1 MPRTAHSNDDR
12 TDAGFTII
20 EVLVSLAVVAI
31 CLAAIGSLVATT
43 LRGVSAV
50 ERHLALAE
58 TARAVVAT
66 VAPPAHVLMGV
77 TSGEMSGYP
86 WRVVVSPW
94 TGGGVAPTP
103 DSPWIPQWVRI
114 RVLSPSGAA
123 FDIQTVRLQKR
134 PSESSN
140 R

>member
-1 MPRTAHSNDDR
+1 MSRIAPSNNDR

-20 EVLVSLAVVAI
+20 EVLVALAVVAI

-43 LRGVSAV
+43 LRGVNAI
-50 ERHLALAE
+50 ERHVALAE

-66 VAPPAHVLMGV
+66 IAPHARVPMGV

-86 WRVVVSPW
+86 WRIVASPW
-94 TGGGVAPTP
+94 TGGGVAPTA

-123 FDIQTVRLQKR
+123 FDIETVRLQKR
-134 PSESSN
+134 PN
-140 R
+140 G